1 LRSDNLKMISTSNVS
16 LRFGKRLLFEDV
28 TIKFVPGNCYG
39 LIGAN
44 GAGKTTF
51 VKILSGDIEPQTGD
65 VIMQKGQRLA
75 VLKQNQF
82 EYDGFPVLETVIMG
96 HERLYKI
103 MKEKDAIYEKPDF
116 SEEDGNKAADLEA
129 EFAELEGWN
138 ADSDA
143 ATMLSELG
151 LPESLHYRLMKD
163 LDGSEKVKVLLAQAL
178 FGNPDVLLL
187 DEPTNNLDLKT
198 VQWLIKFLGDFK
210 NTVVVVSH
218 DRYFLDEVCTHV
230 ADIDFGKI
238 QIYPG
243 NYTFWYES
251 SQLAMRQKADQNKKN
266 DEKRKEL
273 EEFIRRFSAN
283 VAKSKQATARQKM
296 LVKLT
301 PEEIKPSNRK
311 YPYIY
316 FKAEREVG
324 DQVLTVNKLGY
335 QNPEGEWLFRNLTF
349 NIEKD
354 QKVAVESE
362 NSTGST
368 ALFQILSGE
377 LKSTEGEFKWGVTT
391 SIGHLPNENSK
402 YFHDKDLNLVDWL
415 RQYSV
420 EKDESYIRGF
430 LGRMLFSGE
439 ESLKKSNVLSGG
451 EKMRCMFS
459 KLILEAPNVLLLDEP
474 TDHLDLESITVMN
487 TGLSEFKG
495 IILMKSRDFQLNNTV
510 VNRTIEIGKG
520 VQMDKLGLF
529 EDYMKARDEKKTEL
543 A

>member
-1 LRSDNLKMISTSNVS
+1 MISTSNVS
-16 LRFGKRLLFEDV
+16 LRFGKRILFEEV
-28 TIKFVPGNCYG
+28 NIKFTPGNCYG

-44 GAGKTTF
+44 GAGKSTF
-51 VKILSGDIEPQTGD
+51 LKILSGEIEAQTGD
-65 VIMQKGQRLA
+65 VSLQPGQRLA

-82 EYDGFPVLETVIMG
+82 AFDEFPVLETVLMG
-96 HERLYKI
+96 HERLYAI
-103 MKEKDAIYEKPDF
+103 MKEKDAIYAKADF
-116 SEEDGNKAADLEA
+116 SEEDGNRAAELEA

-138 ADSDA
+138 AESDA
-143 ATMLSELG
+143 ATMLSELDIH
-151 LPESLHYRLMKD
+151 ENLHHKLMKD
-163 LDGSEKVKVLLAQAL
+163 LDGSQKVKVLLAQAL

-187 DEPTNNLDLKT
+187 DEPTNNLDIKT
-198 VQWLIKFLGDFK
+198 VRWLINFLADFR

-218 DRYFLDEVCTHV
+218 DRYFLDEVCTHI

-251 SQLAMRQKADQNKKN
+251 SQLALRQRADQNKKM

-296 LVKLT
+296 LEKLT
-301 PEEIKPSNRK
+301 PEEIRPSNRK

-316 FKAEREVG
+316 FKPEREIG
-324 DQVLTVNKLGY
+324 DQVLSVRNLGY
-335 QNPEGEWLFRNLTF
+335 CNQEGEWLFRNLTF
-349 NIEKD
+349 SIERD
-354 QKVAVESE
+354 HKVGFESE
-362 NSTGST
+362 SSTVST

-377 LKSTEGEFKWGVTT
+377 LPATEGEFKWGVTT
-391 SIGHLPNENSK
+391 SLGYLPNDNSK
-402 YFHDKDLNLVDWL
+402 YFKDAGLNLVDWL

-439 ESLKKSNVLSGG
+439 EALKKSNVLSGG

-459 KLILEAPNVLLLDEP
+459 KLILEAPNVLILDEP
-474 TDHLDLESITVMN
+474 TDHLDLESITVLN
-487 TGLSEFKG
+487 TALSDFKG
-495 IILMKSRDFQLNNTV
+495 VVLMKNRDYQLNNTV
-510 VNRTIEIGKG
+510 LNRTLEIGTKG
-520 VQMDKLGLF
+520 VKTDKLGQYEEF
-529 EDYMKARDEKKTEL
+529 IKAREEKKEP